1 MKTIS
6 LTIDGMSCQA
16 CATRIEKVLSRKET
30 ISHVEVNF
38 AGERANVTF
47 DEEHLSED
55 EIISYIENTGFKAKL
70 ITENSTSTS
79 PEKIPFPYL
88 MIIAWIAVI
97 PFSIS
102 MVGMILHRD
111 NLMIN
116 PTIQLIIATIVQ
128 FISGAHFYRGAFAA
142 IKNHSANMD
151 VLVVIGT
158 SSIWAY
164 SVYMLLLGNY
174 HHIYFEAAVMVI
186 AFVSFGKYLELRV
199 KRQSLNSI
207 GLLMGLTPKN
217 TEVWRNE
224 QWQILPLSE
233 VILGDKLRIKQG
245 EKIGADGYVLT
256 GDAWC
261 DEGHLTGESKH
272 VHKKIG
278 DKVFAGSI
286 TSNGS
291 IQICATALGNKTL
304 LGDMMRLLDE
314 AQNSKAPIARLADKV
329 AAIFVPAVLL
339 IAVVTFII
347 NYIFLKDIN
356 ISLMRAVAV
365 LVIACPCA
373 LGLATPAAI
382 MAGMGVAARQGILFK
397 DAASLENAGKI
408 DTVVLDKTGT
418 LTIGKPQ
425 LIEFIIIN
433 SQNYNKK
440 DFLQMAAAV
449 ETHVSH
455 PLANAILQSAK
466 QIEDLIIPNAN
477 NINVEAGSG
486 VCANVDNYG
495 LVKIGLPEYCEI
507 SLPENLNEIW
517 QHSSIVAI
525 SNKNNQAIFAIADS
539 LRDDS
544 IEAINTIKKQGI
556 DIGIASG
563 DQNSTVQYIA
573 NLLNIDK
580 AYGNSLPQDKLSIIK
595 QLQKQNHIVAMVGDG
610 VNDAA
615 ALTQANIGITLRGGT
630 DIAEHSSSVTLMNR
644 SIMQVADTISIARA
658 TLNTIRQNL
667 FFAFI
672 YNILGIPLAA
682 IGLLSPVL
690 AGGAMALSSI
700 SVLINAVRLKHFKP
714 IKK

>member
-1 MKTIS
+1 MKKIS
-6 LTIDGMSCQA
+6 LSIDGMSCQA
-16 CATRIEKVLSRKET
+16 CATRIEKVLSRKEA
-30 ISHVEVNF
+30 INRAEVNF
-38 AGERANVTF
+38 ASERANVTF
-47 DEEHLSED
+47 DETQISENN
-55 EIISYIENTGFKAKL
+55 IISYIENAGFSAKPIIENTTLTTGK
-70 ITENSTSTS
+70 TQ
-79 PEKIPFPYL
+79 FPYL
-88 MIIAWIAVI
+88 MAIAWLAVI

-102 MVGMILHRD
+102 MIGMILHSD
-111 NLMIN
+111 NLMLN
-116 PTIQLIIATIVQ
+116 PTIQFVIATIVQ

-142 IKNHSANMD
+142 IKNRSANMD
-151 VLVVIGT
+151 VLVVSGT
-158 SSIWAY
+158 TAIWGY
-164 SVYMLLLGNY
+164 SVYMLLSGQS

-199 KRQSLNSI
+199 KRQSLNSM

-224 QWQILPLSE
+224 QWESLPLSE
-233 VILGDKLRIKQG
+233 VIIGDKLRIKQG

-256 GDAWC
+256 GEAWC
-261 DEGHLTGESKH
+261 DEGHLTGESKLI
-272 VHKKIG
+272 HKKIG

-286 TSNGS
+286 ISNGS
-291 IQICATALGNKTL
+291 IQIYAEALGNNTL

-339 IAVVTFII
+339 IAIITFFA
-347 NYIFLKDIN
+347 NYILLKDIN
-356 ISLMRAVAV
+356 ISLIRAVAV

-397 DAASLENAGKI
+397 DAASLENAGRI

-425 LIEFIIIN
+425 VIEFIIIN
-433 SQNYNKK
+433 SKNYNKK
-440 DFLQMAAAV
+440 DFLQMAAAI

-455 PLANAILQSAK
+455 PLANAILHNAK

-477 NINVEAGSG
+477 NINVETGRG
-486 VCANVDNYG
+486 VCADVDNYG
-495 LVKIGLPEYCEI
+495 LVKIGLPEYCKI
-507 SLPENLNEIW
+507 SLPENLNETW

-544 IEAINTIKKQGI
+544 IKAINTMKKQGI
-556 DIGIASG
+556 NISIASG

-580 AYGNSLPQDKLSIIK
+580 AYGNNLPQDKLSIIK
-595 QLQKQNHIVAMVGDG
+595 QLQQQNHIVAMVGDG

-615 ALTQANIGITLRGGT
+615 ALAQADIGMTLKGGT
-630 DIAEHSSSVTLMNR
+630 DIAEHTASVTLMNR
-644 SIMQVADTISIARA
+644 SIMQVADTISIARE
-658 TLNTIRQNL
+658 TLKTIRQNL

-700 SVLINAVRLKHFKP
+700 SVLSNAVRLKYFKP
-714 IKK
+714 FKK

>member
-1 MKTIS
+1 MKKIS
-6 LTIDGMSCQA
+6 LSIDGMSCQA
-16 CATRIEKVLSRKET
+16 CATRIEKVLSRKEA
-30 ISHVEVNF
+30 INSAEVNF
-38 AGERANVTF
+38 ASERANVTF
-47 DEEHLSED
+47 DETQISENN
-55 EIISYIENTGFKAKL
+55 IISYIENAGFSAKPIIENTTLTTGK
-70 ITENSTSTS
+70 TQ
-79 PEKIPFPYL
+79 FPYL
-88 MIIAWIAVI
+88 MAIAWLAVI

-102 MVGMILHRD
+102 MIGMILHRD
-111 NLMIN
+111 NLMLN
-116 PTIQLIIATIVQ
+116 PTIQFVIATIVQ

-142 IKNHSANMD
+142 IKNRSANMD
-151 VLVVIGT
+151 VLVVSGT
-158 SSIWAY
+158 TAIWGY
-164 SVYMLLLGNY
+164 SVYMLLSGNL

-224 QWQILPLSE
+224 QWTSLPLSE
-233 VILGDKLRIKQG
+233 VIIGDKLRIKQG
-245 EKIGADGYVLT
+245 EKIGADGQVLT

-261 DEGHLTGESKH
+261 DESHLTGESEL
-272 VHKKIG
+272 VHKEVG
-278 DKVFAGSI
+278 DRVFAGSI
-286 TSNGS
+286 VNNGS
-291 IQICATALGNKTL
+291 MQIKAEALGNNTL
-304 LGDMMRLLDE
+304 LGDMMQLLDE

-339 IAVVTFII
+339 IAIITFLT
-347 NYIFLKDIN
+347 NYYLLKDIN
-356 ISLMRAVAV
+356 ISLIRSVAV

-397 DAASLENAGKI
+397 DAASLENAGRI

-418 LTIGKPQ
+418 LTIGKPHV
-425 LIEFIIIN
+425 IEFIIIN
-433 SQNYNKK
+433 SKNYNKK
-440 DFLQMAAAV
+440 DFLQMAAAI

-455 PLANAILQSAK
+455 PLANAILHNAK

-477 NINVEAGSG
+477 NINVETGRG
-486 VCANVDNYG
+486 VCADVDNYG
-495 LVKIGLPEYCEI
+495 LVKIGLPEYCKI
-507 SLPENLNEIW
+507 SLPENLNETW

-544 IEAINTIKKQGI
+544 IKAINTMKKQGI
-556 DIGIASG
+556 NISIASG

-580 AYGNSLPQDKLSIIK
+580 AYGNNLPQDKLSIIK
-595 QLQKQNHIVAMVGDG
+595 QLQQQNHIVAMVGDG

-615 ALTQANIGITLRGGT
+615 ALAQADIGMTLKGGT
-630 DIAEHSSSVTLMNR
+630 DIAEHTASVTLMNR
-644 SIMQVADTISIARA
+644 SIMQVADTISIARE
-658 TLNTIRQNL
+658 TLKTIRQNL

-700 SVLINAVRLKHFKP
+700 SVLSNAVRLKYFKP
-714 IKK
+714 FKK